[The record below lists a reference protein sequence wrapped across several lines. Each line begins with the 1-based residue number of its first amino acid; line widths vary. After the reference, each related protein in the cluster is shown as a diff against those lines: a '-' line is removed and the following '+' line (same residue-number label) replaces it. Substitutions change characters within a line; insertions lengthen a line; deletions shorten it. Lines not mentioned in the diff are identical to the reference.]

1 MNFAVFAN
9 QPDID
14 EEITDVILSC
24 PCLHAKR
31 HIKQS
36 ARRRNAKT
44 YDSAPLSCFNDAS
57 AKSATIFNQRNE
69 REKVAGDPQMHKQ
82 MRNPCG

>member
-1 MNFAVFAN
+1 MSSSPALAFTLKGTSNN
-9 QPDID
+9 QPD
-14 EEITDVILSC
+14 V
-24 PCLHAKR
+24 A
-31 HIKQS
+31 
-36 ARRRNAKT
+36 NAKT